1 MSHGVRPASP
11 LVGLLKTLS
20 AALILVLG
28 ALPFTV
34 DAQGAKDP
42 FDAMTVQRPAEL
54 MTAPGL
60 AFTALDG
67 RQVRLSELRGKVVL
81 LGFFTTT

>member
-1 MSHGVRPASP
+1 
-11 LVGLLKTLS
+11 
-20 AALILVLG
+20 
-28 ALPFTV
+28 
-34 DAQGAKDP
+34 
-42 FDAMTVQRPAEL
+42 
-54 MTAPGL
+54 MTAPDL